1 MERFLSLGQNS
12 AKNERQKRVLQA
24 GLFMS
29 ERLSLAQGKQL
40 VRLARKSIE
49 YTLASG
55 MRMRELCQDKK
66 LLQERGVFV
75 TLHSFPER
83 ELRGCIGIPYPLKP
97 LWNAVSEMVVEAA
110 LHDPRFPAMKSEE
123 LQKTV
128 IEVSV
133 LTKPEEI
140 LGQRK
145 ELPKNVKIGEDGLIV
160 QRGSHT
166 GLLLPQVALE
176 QNWNAEEFLDSCCL
190 KAGLMSNMWQSKE
203 THIFKF
209 QARVFSETSPSGSVE
224 EKS

>member
-1 MERFLSLGQNS
+1 MTEL
-12 AKNERQKRVLQA
+12 
-24 GLFMS
+24 
-29 ERLSLAQGKQL
+29 LSLAQGKQL
-40 VRLARKSIE
+40 VQLARKSIS
-49 YTLASG
+49 YALASG
-55 MRMRELCQDKK
+55 ARLREICQDKL

-97 LWNAVSEMVVEAA
+97 LWNAVSEMAIEAA

-123 LQKTV
+123 LQKTI

-133 LTKPEEI
+133 LTKTEEI

-160 QRGSHT
+160 QRGNHS
-166 GLLLPQVALE
+166 GLFLPQVATE
-176 QNWNAEEFLDSCCL
+176 QKWSAQEFLEHCCE

-203 THIFKF
+203 TQVFKF
-209 QARVFSETSPSGSVE
+209 QAQTFSETRPGGEVE
-224 EKS
+224 ETSQA